1 MADERWEQLKRLLRQ
16 AVGEQVGRVEF
27 GNLRME
33 VYDADGTESDNA
45 RIAMAFEVPGG
56 STNQFAVSFE
66 HGEFAMLDSLADQVL
81 RLSDPEQVV
90 AHLRA
95 QVEQIPEYRINRLH
109 HDIDQ
114 LIAAGATRQ
123 GVLEELNRLLRLGTE
138 FRGGSLTLEELTDA
152 CHFTAQRFAGA
163 EA

>member
-16 AVGEQVGRVEF
+16 AVGDQVGRVEY
-27 GNLRME
+27 GNLRLE
-33 VYDADGTESDNA
+33 VYDADGAESENA

-66 HGEFAMLDSLADQVL
+66 GGEFAMLDSVADQVL
-81 RLSDPEQVV
+81 RLADPQQVV
-90 AHLRA
+90 EHLRA
-95 QVEQIPEYRINRLH
+95 QIGQIPEYRLARLH
-109 HDIDQ
+109 HDIDE
-114 LIAAGATRQ
+114 LIATGATRQ

-138 FRGGSLTLEELTDA
+138 FRGGSLTLDELTEA
-152 CHFTAQRFAGA
+152 CRFTAQRFAEA